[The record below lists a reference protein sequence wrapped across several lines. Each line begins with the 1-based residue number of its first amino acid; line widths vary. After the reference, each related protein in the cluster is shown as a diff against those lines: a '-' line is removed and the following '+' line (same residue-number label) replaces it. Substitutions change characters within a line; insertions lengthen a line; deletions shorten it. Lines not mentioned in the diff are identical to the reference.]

1 MKWIALLCL
10 AYLQPAVGG
19 AEQDEKA
26 LLEQVRLHPESFLAN
41 HLLGEFY
48 IQRHQF
54 GTAIPY
60 LERARQID
68 PADYD
73 NAYDLALAAFEA
85 GLTVKSRE
93 VVVTLLARQEKAELH
108 NLLGDIEEKDGH
120 VQ

>member
-10 AYLQPAVGG
+10 ACIHPVAGG
-19 AEQDEKA
+19 VPQDEEA
-26 LLEQVRLHPESFLAN
+26 LREQVRLHPESFQAN

-48 IQRHQF
+48 IRQHQF
-54 GTAIPY
+54 GQAIPY

-85 GLTVKSRE
+85 GLTATSRD
-93 VVVTLLARQEKAELH
+93 VVSTLLARQDKAELH
-108 NLLGDIEEKDGH
+108 NLLGDIEE
-120 VQ
+120 